1 MPAVYQEMFYRA
13 KLALKARVFA
23 KPQPKPVVFSGANAS
38 ESLCKMIAQFG
49 LRNILVVTDK
59 PLLELGIPAATL
71 HTLNSL
77 GVATVVYDGVLPD
90 PTGQI
95 VDAGIVALKESNCDS
110 VLAFGGG
117 SSIDAAKV
125 IALGAANDC
134 SALECMGFQ
143 QCKLP
148 TLPLFAIPTTAGTG
162 SEGTFIAVISD
173 NETHDKVA
181 VVDPSLIPRAAA
193 LDPVL
198 MTGLPAHITAATG
211 MDALT
216 HAIESYIGNWG
227 SPETRFYGL
236 AATKLIFTY
245 LAQACRNGD
254 NLEARE
260 AMSQASYYGGL
271 AITNALV
278 GYVHAVSHNLG
289 ARYGVPHGLGNA
301 IVLPHVLVLMKEAAS
316 TPLSEIALHAGLGE
330 QGESEAVLAQKL
342 IDRVI
347 LLNEEIGI
355 PATTDVLK
363 SEDIEDLTDAI
374 LAEGSAYPN
383 PRFLEREEC
392 VELLRTIQGPSC

>member
-1 MPAVYQEMFYRA
+1 MPAFYKEMFYRA
-13 KLALKARVFA
+13 QLSLKARVFA
-23 KPQPKPVVFSGANAS
+23 KPQPKPVVFSGVDS
-38 ESLCKMIAQFG
+38 SQSLCKMIAQFG

-59 PLLELGIPAATL
+59 PLVELGVPAATL
-71 HTLNSL
+71 KTLNAL

-90 PTGQI
+90 PTTDV
-95 VDAGIVALKESNCDS
+95 VDGGIRALNQANCDS

-125 IALGAANDC
+125 IALGAANGCFADGC
-134 SALECMGFQ
+134 LGFQ
-143 QCKLP
+143 QCKQPPLP
-148 TLPLFAIPTTAGTG
+148 FFAIPTTAGTG

-173 NETHDKVA
+173 NETHEKGP
-181 VVDPSLIPRAAA
+181 VVDPAIIPRAAA
-193 LDPVL
+193 LDPTL

-216 HAIESYIGNWG
+216 HAIESYIGKWG
-227 SPETRFYGL
+227 SPETRFFGL
-236 AATKLIFTY
+236 AAIKLIFNH
-245 LAQACRNGD
+245 LAEACRNGD

-301 IVLPHVLVLMKEAAS
+301 IVLPHILQLMKDAAS
-316 TPLSEIALHAGLGE
+316 APLAEIAVHVGLGE
-330 QGESEAVLAQKL
+330 QTESDTVLAQKL

-347 LLNEEIGI
+347 LLNQEIGI
-355 PATTDVLK
+355 PVTTDVIK
-363 SEDIEDLTDAI
+363 SEDIEELTDAI
-374 LAEGSAYPN
+374 LAEGTSYPS

-392 VELLRTIQGPSC
+392 TALLRTIQA